1 MVKDKVTLVKSGESL
16 SRVGCAGCRDG
27 AELGFE
33 FEYAFQP
40 IVNLRTRSIFAHE
53 ALVRGPG
60 GEPAPTVLSQVNDE
74 NRYRFDQACRVKAVA
89 TAARLGM
96 ESYLSI
102 NFLPNAVYRPEA
114 CIQSTLKAAR
124 EHGFPHEKIIF
135 EVTEGEHVADR
146 AHLLD
151 IFSKYSSM
159 GFRTAIDDFG
169 AGYSGLGLLSEFQP
183 NILKLDMDL
192 IRDIHVR
199 PARQAIVKGTVLTS
213 RLLGMQVV
221 AEGIETREERDFLA
235 GLGIEL
241 MQGYYFCRPVFQGLG
256 QIAEEAW
263 LPSP

>member
-1 MVKDKVTLVKSGESL
+1 MTTKVVTFVKTATSGKA
-16 SRVGCAGCRDG
+16 GCAGCLDEAG
-27 AELGFE
+27 LGFE
-33 FEYAFQP
+33 FDYAFQP

-60 GEPAPTVLSQVNDE
+60 GEPAPTVLSRVNDT

-96 ESYLSI
+96 EGYLSI

-146 AHLLD
+146 AHLLN

-169 AGYSGLGLLSEFQP
+169 AGYSGLSLLSEFQP

-192 IRDIHVR
+192 IRDIHLH
-199 PARQAIVKGTVLTS
+199 PPRQAIVKGVALMS
-213 RLLGMQVV
+213 RLLGTQLV
-221 AEGIETREERDFLA
+221 AEGVETREERDFLA

-241 MQGYYFCRPVFQGLG
+241 MQGYLFCRPVFKGLG
-256 QIAEEAW
+256 RIAEEAW